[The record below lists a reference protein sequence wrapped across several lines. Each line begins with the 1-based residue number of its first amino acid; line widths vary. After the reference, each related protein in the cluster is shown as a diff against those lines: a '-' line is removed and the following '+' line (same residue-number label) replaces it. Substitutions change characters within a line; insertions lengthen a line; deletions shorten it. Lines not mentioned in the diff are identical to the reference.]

1 MMFKTKRIMLYKYLG
16 VWLFI
21 FVLFSCEL
29 SQIDACRGVCE
40 GGPDKSLS
48 FSFEPGKI
56 ALEDA
61 DQLSIFMEN
70 VKTKERRVLNC
81 KAFRSLNTQAPVDYC
96 NIPSNLYPS
105 SSFFLI
111 IFFDVK
117 EGQYLFT
124 LKNQEETVSEF
135 TYSVSY
141 DYRLC
146 KYCNTTFFALNDDLQ
161 PKESE

>member
-1 MMFKTKRIMLYKYLG
+1 MMFKTKRIMLYKDLG

-29 SQIDACRGVCE
+29 SQIEACRGVCE
-40 GGPDKSLS
+40 GGPDKSLF

-56 ALEDA
+56 ALEEA
-61 DQLSIFMEN
+61 EQVSVFMEN
-70 VKTKERRVLNC
+70 IKTKERRVLSC
-81 KAFRSLNTQAPVDYC
+81 KAFRSLSAQAPEDYC
-96 NIPSNLYPS
+96 NTHSDLYPS
-105 SSFFLI
+105 PSFFFI
-111 IFFDVK
+111 TFFNVQ

-135 TYSVSY
+135 TYTVSY

-146 KYCNTTFFALNDDLQ
+146 KYCNTSSFVLNNDLQ
-161 PKESE
+161 PKEQE